1 MTNNGT
7 IWSHWNFCSR
17 VIRRR
22 ENTEKERKKERK
34 KERAKRKRE
43 EIKGKKCLVSTD
55 RENVHWKE
63 GVMIKKII
71 IHPTYVSTM

>member
-1 MTNNGT
+1 MFHHFKDEF
-7 IWSHWNFCSR
+7 ICVVDMRLSSQ
-17 VIRRR
+17 
-22 ENTEKERKKERK
+22 RK